1 MFGTRIPASLLG
13 IYVVQVTKISDFK
26 GSVLPTYRLMSYI
39 YIHIHIYIYLLL
51 LLLLLLALQPTMDF
65 SLLSDSPPF
74 LPFLTQLS
82 PPSYS

>member
-39 YIHIHIYIYLLL
+39 YIYIHIHIYISSSSSSSSSSFIGVTTHYG
-51 LLLLLLALQPTMDF
+51 F
-65 SLLSDSPPF
+65 
-74 LPFLTQLS
+74 
-82 PPSYS
+82 